1 LTKEGR
7 QCIIGICFVKTIAQG
22 CVVTGKGLLPVTEG
36 FNKNELI
43 SKMTENLRLL
53 RNKLGLTQDMLAGKI
68 GISRQT
74 LVNIENKK
82 REMTWNNF
90 LVLLTVFRAESST
103 SDLLDHFGIYTI
115 ELNKYLTSPE
125 NANSDK

>member
-1 LTKEGR
+1 VPER
-7 QCIIGICFVKTIAQG
+7 
-22 CVVTGKGLLPVTEG
+22 
-36 FNKNELI
+36 FNKDELI
-43 SKMTENLRLL
+43 YKMTENLRLL
-53 RNKLGLTQDMLAGKI
+53 RHKLGLTQDALAGKI

-103 SDLLDHFGIYTI
+103 SDLLDHFAIYTP
-115 ELNKYLTSPE
+115 ELNRYLTSPE
-125 NANSDK
+125 NVNSD

>member
-1 LTKEGR
+1 M
-7 QCIIGICFVKTIAQG
+7 
-22 CVVTGKGLLPVTEG
+22 PEG
-36 FNKNELI
+36 FDKEELV

-53 RNKLGLTQDMLAGKI
+53 RNKLGLTQDVLAEKV

-82 REMTWNNF
+82 RKMSWNNF

-103 SDLLDHFGIYTI
+103 SDLLNHFGIYTT
-115 ELNKYLTSPE
+115 ELNRYLTSPG
-125 NANSDK
+125 NKKTDC

>member
-1 LTKEGR
+1 
-7 QCIIGICFVKTIAQG
+7 V
-22 CVVTGKGLLPVTEG
+22 PEG
-36 FNKNELI
+36 FNKDELI

-53 RNKLGLTQDMLAGKI
+53 RNKLGLTQDVLAGKV

-103 SDLLDHFGIYTI
+103 NDLLDHFGIYTT
-115 ELNKYLTSPE
+115 ELNRYLTSPD
-125 NANSDK
+125 NANSD

>member
-1 LTKEGR
+1 
-7 QCIIGICFVKTIAQG
+7 
-22 CVVTGKGLLPVTEG
+22 
-36 FNKNELI
+36 
-43 SKMTENLRLL
+43 MTDNLRLL
-53 RNKLGLTQDMLAGKI
+53 RNKLGLTQDVLASKI

-103 SDLLDHFGIYTI
+103 SDLLNHFGIYTV
-115 ELNKYLTSPE
+115 ELNRYLTSPE
-125 NANSDK
+125 KSICD